1 MYALQLNAIPAWG
14 LQMSLGLR
22 DSMELVQVQKLSP
35 KFPTPHGRG
44 GLLIRLIFF
53 FFLIRINKINA
64 NGKCILRNTVPNP
77 HACPSMSPVEVHVHD
92 RDRAGQHSVDGM
104 APTACPANSQRASS
118 ISASGGGHTIV
129 LLYLEICRISLSSSA
144 LPTSLQEK
152 H

>member
-44 GLLIRLIFF
+44 GLLIHLIFYF
-53 FFLIRINKINA
+53 FFNSKKRKMQMENASCVMLYLIP
-64 NGKCILRNTVPNP
+64 T
-77 HACPSMSPVEVHVHD
+77 HVRRCHPW
-92 RDRAGQHSVDGM
+92 RYTYTIGTGQHTVDGM